1 MMHRIDRR
9 TFIRRTVQTAIAA
22 AAGGLPVLDLLSMPA
37 QAAQAPPLA
46 VRKGQDIPLL
56 VRETI
61 SALDGMENF
70 VRQGDVVVVKPNIG
84 WDRTV
89 ELAANTHPEVVKA
102 LVQLCLEAGAKQVR
116 IFDRTCNDERRCY
129 MQSGIRPAVESIRS
143 DRVSIEYIDRRSFKE
158 LAINGGRAF
167 DRWEFYLPVIEAD
180 RLINV
185 PIAKHHSISRL
196 TLGMK
201 NLMGVVWDRGYW
213 HRNDLHQC
221 IADFAGYRR
230 PDLNVVGA
238 YRVMLRNGPRGI
250 SFEEIVF
257 HIENGDV
264 LDLLEHPR
272 RDRYPNQKLF
282 VVNVDGYVYLV
293 PFVEDEQEVFLKTII
308 PSRKATRDYLGGG

>member
-37 QAAQAPPLA
+37 QAGQAPPLA

-70 VRQGDVVVVKPNIG
+70 VKPGDVVVVKPNIG

-185 PIAKHHSISRL
+185 PVAKHHSISRL

-201 NLMGVVWDRGYW
+201 NLMGVIGGNRGRL
-213 HRNDLHQC
+213 HHDIAESLSDIATVIHSDLT
-221 IADFAGYRR
+221 
-230 PDLNVVGA
+230 VVDA
-238 YRVMLRNGPRGI
+238 TRILTANGPQGGRIEDVRKLDTLIASPDIVAADAYATTLFGLSPAQVPTVVAAARRGLG
-250 SFEEIVF
+250 VM
-257 HIENGDV
+257 
-264 LDLLEHPR
+264 DLKQVR
-272 RDRYPNQKLF
+272 M
-282 VVNVDGYVYLV
+282 V
-293 PFVEDEQEVFLKTII
+293 
-308 PSRKATRDYLGGG
+308 

>member
-1 MMHRIDRR
+1 MMHPIDRR

-22 AAGGLPVLDLLSMPA
+22 AAGGLPVLDLLSMPV
-37 QAAQAPPLA
+37 QAGQAPPLA
-46 VRKGQDIPLL
+46 VRKGQNIPLL

-61 SALDGMENF
+61 NALGGVENF
-70 VRQGDVVVVKPNIG
+70 VKQGDVVVVKPNIG

-89 ELAANTHPEVVKA
+89 ELAANTHPEVVKT

-129 MQSGIRPAVESIRS
+129 MQSGIRPALEAIRS

-158 LAINGGRAF
+158 LAIKGGRAF

-201 NLMGVVWDRGYW
+201 NLMGVIGGNRGRL
-213 HRNDLHQC
+213 HHDIAESLSDIASVIHSDLTVVDATRILTANGPQGGRLQDVRKLDTL
-221 IADFAGYRR
+221 IASPDIVAADAYAATLFGLSPTQVPTVVAAARR
-230 PDLNVVGA
+230 GLGVMDLNQVRMV
-238 YRVMLRNGPRGI
+238 
-250 SFEEIVF
+250 
-257 HIENGDV
+257 
-264 LDLLEHPR
+264 
-272 RDRYPNQKLF
+272 
-282 VVNVDGYVYLV
+282 
-293 PFVEDEQEVFLKTII
+293 
-308 PSRKATRDYLGGG
+308 

>member
-1 MMHRIDRR
+1 MMHPIDRR

-37 QAAQAPPLA
+37 QAGQAPPLA
-46 VRKGQDIPLL
+46 VRKGQDIPFL

-61 SALDGMENF
+61 NALGGVENF
-70 VRQGDVVVVKPNIG
+70 VKQGDVVIVKPNIG

-89 ELAANTHPEVVKA
+89 ELAANTHPEVVKT

-129 MQSGIRPAVESIRS
+129 MQSGIRPALEAIRS

-158 LAINGGRAF
+158 LAIKGGRAF

-201 NLMGVVWDRGYW
+201 NLMGVIGGNRGRL
-213 HRNDLHQC
+213 HHDIAESLSDIASVIHSDLTVVDATRILTANGPQGGRLQDVRKLDTL
-221 IADFAGYRR
+221 IASPDIVAADAYAATLFGLSPTQVPTVVAAARR
-230 PDLNVVGA
+230 GLGVMDLNQVRMV
-238 YRVMLRNGPRGI
+238 
-250 SFEEIVF
+250 
-257 HIENGDV
+257 
-264 LDLLEHPR
+264 
-272 RDRYPNQKLF
+272 
-282 VVNVDGYVYLV
+282 
-293 PFVEDEQEVFLKTII
+293 
-308 PSRKATRDYLGGG
+308 